1 MLATSTQNTFI
12 SHQEA
17 HYHAEYE
24 RNERPSASTLF
35 QFPFQFV
42 PKRRS
47 YNHPLLFQS
56 RRSIIK
62 MFKRLS
68 LTGFHNSLSLRVFL

>member
-1 MLATSTQNTFI
+1 MLAISTQNTFI
-12 SHQEA
+12 SNHKA

-24 RNERPSASTLF
+24 RNERPSASALF

-62 MFKRLS
+62 CSKGS
-68 LTGFHNSLSLRVFL
+68 V